1 MASRHPKTGRTWAQ
15 QEQQRHQEI
24 AYGRRWLGELLLL
37 QGNREAQQRQLLSP
51 GLHRS
56 LLQHRSH

>member
-15 QEQQRHQEI
+15 QEQQRHQERT
-24 AYGRRWLGELLLL
+24 YGRKWLGELLLA
-37 QGNREAQQRQLLSP
+37 QGNREARQRQLLSP

-56 LLQHRSH
+56 MLQHRSH

>member
-15 QEQQRHQEI
+15 QEQQRFQERS
-24 AYGRRWLGELLLL
+24 YGYRWMDELLLA
-37 QGNREAQQRQLLSP
+37 QSNREARQRQLLSP

-56 LLQHRSH
+56 LLDHRSH

>member
-15 QEQQRHQEI
+15 QEQQRHQEA
-24 AYGRRWLGELLLL
+24 AYGRKWLGELLLA
-37 QGNREAQQRQLLSP
+37 QGNREARQRQLLSP

-56 LLQHRSH
+56 MLQHRSH

>member
-15 QEQQRHQEI
+15 QEQQRHQER
-24 AYGRRWLGELLLL
+24 AYGCRWMDELLLA
-37 QGNREAQQRQLLSP
+37 QGNREARQRQLLSP

-56 LLQHRSH
+56 LLDHRSH